1 MLTRQQRRAL
11 QRRRQEE
18 KPQESTVRRAAKSLL
33 RRVLQLPW
41 WADFLGVVVAVLG
54 IHGFFYASVPYV
66 QPDAAISSSWRD
78 LPLTAKITNPVF
90 GANNLNIFC
99 TIENVTW
106 PLSRPYLANAV
117 RIRGKAEIKIE
128 KVATYIPGGGTIT
141 FPCHIAE
148 TIIARS
154 DINGEQLPIG
164 LIKLYIRITYRSIF
178 WPLSREITSPVF
190 TWRAVSGGYQWLEG
204 DASDSLN

>member
-11 QRRRQEE
+11 QRRQQEE
-18 KPQESTVRRAAKSLL
+18 KPQESKVRYAL
-33 RRVLQLPW
+33 RRVLQVPW
-41 WADFLGVVVAVLG
+41 WADFLGVVVAVFG
-54 IHGFFYASVPYV
+54 IYQFYNASVPYV

-78 LPLTAKITNPVF
+78 LPLTAKITNPIF
-90 GANNLNIFC
+90 GAYNLNVFC
-99 TIENVTW
+99 NIENVTW
-106 PLSRPYLANAV
+106 PLARPYLMKAFRV
-117 RIRGKAEIKIE
+117 IGKAEIKIE
-128 KVATYIPGGGTIT
+128 KVANYIPGGGTIT
-141 FPCHIAE
+141 FRCHIAE

-154 DINGEQLPIG
+154 DANGEQLPIG